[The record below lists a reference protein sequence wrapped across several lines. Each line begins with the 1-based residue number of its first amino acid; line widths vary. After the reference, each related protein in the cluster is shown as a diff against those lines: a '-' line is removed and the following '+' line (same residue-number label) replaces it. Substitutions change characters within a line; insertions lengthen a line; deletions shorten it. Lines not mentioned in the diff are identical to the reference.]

1 MTRFIE
7 SQNSEFHLNGK
18 QHHGTQISSIDI
30 SQNSSAVLVMRLHF
44 VVHSF
49 INLYV
54 TQGDQEIAGHKIIE
68 RNTANKQSHL
78 LTIDK
83 PVLEMQMIEAFKEE
97 SQKIRIFGKREGLMI
112 SDFDEF
118 MPQGNPIVNFERL

>member
-1 MTRFIE
+1 M
-7 SQNSEFHLNGK
+7 NGK

-54 TQGDQEIAGHKIIE
+54 TQGDQEIAGHKVIE
-68 RNTANKQSHL
+68 RNIATKQSHL

-112 SDFDEF
+112 SDFDDF
-118 MPQGNPIVNFERL
+118 MPRGNPIVNFE